1 MRIVIINPNSDSA
14 QTAQIDRAA
23 KAFAA
28 DRFEVVTLATPGA
41 PQYIDTCM
49 DAAKALPGMLALVE
63 QWEEKA
69 DAYVI
74 ACHCDPNLTV
84 LREAS
89 AHPVLGIGESSM
101 KMATM
106 LGHKFSVVSTGERGI
121 PNKEANIRA
130 YGLEPFTASLRAPGP
145 ECRCAD
151 MAGKLRN
158 AAAHAVND
166 DRAEVMCSAP
176 PVSQSWLRPWRRS
189 WASPCWTAWTVRSL
203 WQRECAVPALPPA
216 KNAAISDTHGQK
228 PEESFLFRL
237 CCSGSF
243 TFCYPPNCAL

>member
-106 LGHKFSVVSTGERGI
+106 LGHKFSVVSTGEHGI

-166 DRAEVMCSAP
+166 DRAEVIVLSAAGQSELAAAMAKELGV
-176 PVSQSWLRPWRRS
+176 PVLDG
-189 WASPCWTAWTVRSL
+189 V
-203 WQRECAVPALPPA
+203 
-216 KNAAISDTHGQK
+216 D
-228 PEESFLFRL
+228 
-237 CCSGSF
+237 
-243 TFCYPPNCAL
+243 CALTLAEGMCRAGFATSKKCRYQ